1 MLDIKAL
8 NLALD
13 QLEEERRVPK
23 VKIIES
29 LEQALA
35 AAYRKDFGKKHQII
49 RSKIDLESGAMEFWQ
64 IKIVVDET
72 TVRIPEEGEEEP
84 EEERKPFH
92 KRNEVV
98 EDVPEGEEKLPL
110 YNEEKHIFIDA
121 AKLIRK
127 DAKLEEELVFPL
139 ETEEE
144 FGRVAAQT
152 AKQVI
157 MQGIREAERES
168 VISEYGDKEG
178 TVVSGTIQKIDRGN
192 VIIDFGRATGMLPK
206 KEQIPGEFYRQG
218 ARIKAY
224 LYSVE
229 EGTRG
234 VNLWLSRTH
243 PQFLLE
249 LFAIEAPEVA
259 GEVVELKA
267 IAREPG
273 ARSKVAVWSNDEG
286 IDPIGSLVGQ
296 RGVRVTTVMNELG
309 GEKID
314 IIEWSEDSA
323 EFVAAS
329 LSPAKVID
337 IHINEETK
345 EAVVEVAEDQLSL
358 AIGKG
363 GQNVRLAARLT
374 GWKID
379 IKGIQSE
386 GSKESEEEDGDKISE
401 KDDKEYGSLEDLKE
415 AVSDVVNDEEKEDKV
430 DQAQDEETPA
440 EGKDV
445 APEASEKE
453 ESEVAEETKSEDK

>member
-8 NLALD
+8 NSALD

-23 VKIIES
+23 EKIIEA

-35 AAYRKDFGKKHQII
+35 AAYRKDYGERHQII
-49 RSKIDLESGAMEFWQ
+49 RSHIDLSTGSMEFWQ
-64 IKIVVDET
+64 VKIVVDGT
-72 TVRIPEEGEEEP
+72 TVRMPEEGEVEE
-84 EEERKPFH
+84 EEERRPFF
-92 KRNEVV
+92 KRGEVV
-98 EDVPEGEEKLPL
+98 EPAEEEEEKLPL
-110 YNEEKHIFIDA
+110 YNEEKHIFLEEA
-121 AKLIRK
+121 RLIKK
-127 DAKLEEELVFPL
+127 DAQVGEELIFPL
-139 ETEEE
+139 ETEED

-157 MQGIREAERES
+157 MQGIRGAERES
-168 VISEYGDKEG
+168 VLAEYGDKQG
-178 TVVSGTIQKIDRGN
+178 TLVNGTIQKIDRGN
-192 VIIDFGRATGMLPK
+192 VIVEFGRATGMLPK

-229 EGTRG
+229 EGPRG

-243 PQFLLE
+243 PQFLFE
-249 LFAIEAPEVA
+249 LFAVEAPEVA
-259 GEVVELKA
+259 SGVVELKS

-273 ARSKVAVWSNDEG
+273 ARSKVAVWSNDES

-296 RGVRVTTVMNELG
+296 RGVRVTTVMQELA

-314 IIEWSEDSA
+314 IIEWSENSA

-329 LSPAKVID
+329 LSPAKVLD
-337 IHINEETK
+337 IEVNEETK

-363 GQNVRLAARLT
+363 GQNVRLAHRLT

-379 IKGIQSE
+379 IKGIQSAETVASSEE
-386 GSKESEEEDGDKISE
+386 GEKIAEDGEGYGSFADLKNMSDNNDEVSEEAVEDNSSEEE
-401 KDDKEYGSLEDLKE
+401 
-415 AVSDVVNDEEKEDKV
+415 
-430 DQAQDEETPA
+430 
-440 EGKDV
+440 
-445 APEASEKE
+445 
-453 ESEVAEETKSEDK
+453 

>member
-8 NLALD
+8 NSALD

-23 VKIIES
+23 VKIIEA

-35 AAYRKDFGKKHQII
+35 AAYRKDFGKRHQII

-64 IKIVVDET
+64 IKIVVDEST
-72 TVRIPEEGEEEP
+72 IRMPEEGEV
-84 EEERKPFH
+84 EEEETRKPFH
-92 KRNEVV
+92 KREVTPEPE
-98 EDVPEGEEKLPL
+98 EDEEEKLPL
-110 YNEEKHIFIDA
+110 YNEEKHIFLEEA
-121 AKLIRK
+121 QLIKK
-127 DAKLEEELVFPL
+127 DAQLGEEIVFPL
-139 ETEEE
+139 EAEED

-152 AKQVI
+152 AKQVV

-168 VISEYGDKEG
+168 VLTEYGDKEG
-178 TVVSGTIQKIDRGN
+178 SIVNGVIQKIDRGN
-192 VIIDFGRATGMLPK
+192 VIIEFGRATGMLPK

-229 EGTRG
+229 EGARG

-243 PQFLLE
+243 PQFLFE

-259 GEVVELKA
+259 NGVVEMKA

-296 RGVRVTTVMNELG
+296 KGVRVTTVMSELG

-314 IIEWSEDSA
+314 IIEWSEDPA

-329 LSPAKVID
+329 LSPAKALD
-337 IHINEETK
+337 ISVNEETK

-379 IKGIQSE
+379 IKGTQGE
-386 GSKESEEEDGDKISE
+386 EVESENDEEEEKISE
-401 KDDKEYGSLEDLKE
+401 EGTEDYGSLEDLKAAVDETQEEVAE
-415 AVSDVVNDEEKEDKV
+415 AVEEAEAEIKEDDKDTDEEKETEV
-430 DQAQDEETPA
+430 
-440 EGKDV
+440 
-445 APEASEKE
+445 E
-453 ESEVAEETKSEDK
+453 ESAEAEK

>member
-8 NLALD
+8 NLALV

-23 VKIIES
+23 DKIVEA
-29 LEQALA
+29 LENALA
-35 AAYRKDFGKKHQII
+35 AAYRKDFGKRHQII
-49 RSKIDLESGAMEFWQ
+49 RSKIDLETGSMEFWQ
-64 IKIVVDET
+64 VKIVVDDT
-72 TVRIPEEGEEEP
+72 TVRMPEEGEEE
-84 EEERKPFH
+84 EEETRKPFH
-92 KRNEVV
+92 KRNETPEVAE
-98 EDVPEGEEKLPL
+98 EDEEEKLPL
-110 YNEEKHIFIDA
+110 YNEEKHIFLEEA
-121 AKLIRK
+121 VLIKK
-127 DAKLEEELVFPL
+127 DAELGEELIFPL
-139 ETEEE
+139 EAEED

-168 VISEYGDKEG
+168 VVSEYGDKEG
-178 TVVSGTIQKIDRGN
+178 TIINGTVQKIDRGN
-192 VIIDFGRATGMLPK
+192 VIIEFGRATGMLPK

-229 EGTRG
+229 EGPRG

-243 PQFLLE
+243 PRFLAE

-259 GEVVELKA
+259 GGVVELKA

-273 ARSKVAVWSNDEG
+273 SRSKVAVWSNDES

-296 RGVRVTTVMNELG
+296 KGVRVTTVMQELG

-314 IIEWSEDSA
+314 IIEWSEDPA
-323 EFVAAS
+323 EFVSAS
-329 LSPAKVID
+329 LSPAKVLD
-337 IHINEETK
+337 IHIKEEEK
-345 EAVVEVAEDQLSL
+345 EAEIEVAEDQLSL

-379 IKGIQSE
+379 IKGIEGE
-386 GSKESEEEDGDKISE
+386 GSSDEDDSEVLAEDEEG
-401 KDDKEYGSLEDLKE
+401 YGSLEDLQE
-415 AVSDVVNDEEKEDKV
+415 AVAETQDETPNQEEGETSEEEASDENEEEKE
-430 DQAQDEETPA
+430 EN
-440 EGKDV
+440 
-445 APEASEKE
+445 
-453 ESEVAEETKSEDK
+453 

>member
-23 VKIIES
+23 EKIVEA

-49 RSKIDLESGAMEFWQ
+49 RSRINLESGDMEFWQ
-64 IKIVVDET
+64 VKIVVDET
-72 TVRIPEEGEEEP
+72 TVRMPEEGEEE
-84 EEERKPFH
+84 EEEVRKPFN
-92 KRNEVV
+92 RAPEPETNE
-98 EDVPEGEEKLPL
+98 EEEEKLPL
-110 YNEEKHIFIDA
+110 YNEEKHIFLEEA
-121 AKLIRK
+121 RLIKK
-127 DAKLEEELVFPL
+127 DAELGEELIFPL
-139 ETEEE
+139 ETEED

-157 MQGIREAERES
+157 MQGIRGAERES
-168 VISEYGDKEG
+168 VLAEYGDKEG
-178 TVVSGTIQKIDRGN
+178 TIINGTVAKIDRGN
-192 VIIDFGRATGMLPK
+192 VIIEFGRATGMLPK

-229 EGTRG
+229 EGARG

-243 PQFLLE
+243 PKLLVE

-259 GEVVELKA
+259 NGLVELKA
-267 IAREPG
+267 VAREPG
-273 ARSKVAVWSNDEG
+273 SRSKVAVWSNDES

-296 RGVRVTTVMNELG
+296 KGVRVTTVMNELG

-314 IIEWSEDSA
+314 IIEWSEDPA

-329 LSPAKVID
+329 LSPAKVLD
-337 IHINEETK
+337 IQVNEEEK

-363 GQNVRLAARLT
+363 GQNVRLAHRLT

-379 IKGIQSE
+379 IKGVEGGETMIASDEDDSE
-386 GSKESEEEDGDKISE
+386 VLAEDEEG
-401 KDDKEYGSLEDLKE
+401 YGSLEDLKE
-415 AVSDVVNDEEKEDKV
+415 AVAETQDENETVEEKV
-430 DQAQDEETPA
+430 DETPEEETS
-440 EGKDV
+440 
-445 APEASEKE
+445 SEE
-453 ESEVAEETKSEDK
+453 EE

>member
-23 VKIIES
+23 VKIVEA

-35 AAYRKDFGKKHQII
+35 AAYRKDFGKRHQIV
-49 RSKIDLESGAMEFWQ
+49 RSKIDLESGTTEFWQ
-64 IKIVVDET
+64 VKIVVDET
-72 TVRIPEEGEEEP
+72 TVRMPEEGEEE
-84 EEERKPFH
+84 EEETRKPFG
-92 KRNEVV
+92 RRGETAPEPEVD
-98 EDVPEGEEKLPL
+98 EEEKLPL
-110 YNEEKHIFIDA
+110 YNEEKHIFLNEA
-121 AKLIRK
+121 VLIKK
-127 DAKLEEELVFPL
+127 DAKVGDELIFSL
-139 ETEEE
+139 ETEED

-168 VISEYGDKEG
+168 VVSEYGDKEG
-178 TVVSGTIQKIDRGN
+178 TVVNGVVQKIDRGN
-192 VIIDFGRATGMLPK
+192 VIVEFGRATGMLPK
-206 KEQIPGEFYRQG
+206 KEQIPGEFYKQG

-229 EGTRG
+229 EGPRG

-243 PQFLLE
+243 PKFLLE

-259 GEVVELKA
+259 NGVVELKA

-273 ARSKVAVWSNDEG
+273 ARSKVAVWSNDES

-314 IIEWSEDSA
+314 IIEWA
-323 EFVAAS
+323 ENPADFVAAS

-337 IHINEETK
+337 ITINEEEK
-345 EAVVEVAEDQLSL
+345 SAVVEVAEDQLSL

-363 GQNVRLAARLT
+363 GQNVRLAHRLT

-379 IKGIQSE
+379 IKGIQ
-386 GSKESEEEDGDKISE
+386 GEEVVSPAGEVSADEEKISE
-401 KDDKEYGSLEDLKE
+401 DGEEDYGSLADLKGDVADTQDETAEEEKKEE
-415 AVSDVVNDEEKEDKV
+415 ATDEE
-430 DQAQDEETPA
+430 A
-440 EGKDV
+440 
-445 APEASEKE
+445 
-453 ESEVAEETKSEDK
+453 